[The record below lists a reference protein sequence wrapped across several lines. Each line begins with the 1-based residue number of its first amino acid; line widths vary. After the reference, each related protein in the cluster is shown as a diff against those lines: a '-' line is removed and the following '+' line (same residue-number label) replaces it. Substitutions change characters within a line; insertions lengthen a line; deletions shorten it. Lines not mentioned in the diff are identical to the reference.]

1 MTQETYGQAYQE
13 GFVRTVRI
21 LRARG
26 AAMHTAEDLA
36 QAAWLQGWQ
45 KLDQLRDEGM
55 IVSWVIAIAINYQRR
70 GSRIEA
76 RYQDLPEL
84 CGCVGIDLVALDA
97 AKVLKFCPP
106 GDRALFEQQ
115 LGGLTTKEIAK
126 KQGVS
131 ATAIRIRLC
140 RARRAVRTRMKDRA
154 AELREFAR
162 SQEYAATA
170 A

>member
-1 MTQETYGQAYQE
+1 MTPESYGQAYEE

-21 LRARG
+21 MRARG
-26 AAMHTAEDLA
+26 APLHTAEDLA

-70 GSRIEA
+70 GSRLEA
-76 RYQDLPEL
+76 RYQDLPEI
-84 CGCVGIDLVALDA
+84 CGCAGIDLVALDA
-97 AKVLKFCPP
+97 AKVLNFCPA
-106 GDRALFEQQ
+106 GYRVLFEQQ

-131 ATAIRIRLC
+131 ATAIRIRLF

-154 AELREFAR
+154 AELRECSR
-162 SQEYAATA
+162 SEERVATA